1 MFVRKTKIAT
11 TNSVSRQARIII
23 ICELLIL
30 LKHPVTTVKLPIF
43 RQRKAP
49 SSVKDDQ
56 PDAWSFAVAPR
67 LLAEVGDDRERF
79 EGSKCSFARS
89 GPRFA
94 VVIRIRIS
102 FGEFFA
108 YSANTSK

>member
-1 MFVRKTKIAT
+1 MFVRKTKLGT

-30 LKHPVTTVKLPIF
+30 LKHSVTTVKLPIF

-49 SSVKDDQ
+49 SGVKDDQ
-56 PDAWSFAVAPR
+56 LDAWSFAVAPR

-79 EGSKCSFARS
+79 EGDAQTS
-89 GPRFA
+89 
-94 VVIRIRIS
+94 
-102 FGEFFA
+102 
-108 YSANTSK
+108 SASPALHR